1 MPKHMQMFFE
11 PIQKNI
17 QFVRSIANFQ
27 MKQDSVVQSRFMD
40 IYEQQKQRLREY
52 NESIQALTQRN
63 QYLNDAYSFYHFI
76 YNTIKERAK

>member
-1 MPKHMQMFFE
+1 MQMFFE